1 MNENFPVAILSYREQ
16 TEITCGRGCNCYCG
30 SIPEK
35 SLFNICFNKEDLI
48 KYIANLDFDHVLI
61 SGEHKSSS
69 VNNYAHY
76 IIGLN
81 NIREDT
87 NYETDLSTMNAGVN
101 FDESIDINHEIQDI
115 AIEVDSVVKNLLHDL
130 SVKIEQEK
138 KQKEEQSKKDAE
150 QQAIASK
157 IRQEERE
164 RSEYKR
170 LKIKFEGE
178 ANV

>member
-1 MNENFPVAILSYREQ
+1 MNKSFPVAVLSYREN
-16 TEITCGRGCNCYCG
+16 TEITCGRGCNCYNG

-35 SLFNICFNKEDLI
+35 SLFNICFDKESLI
-48 KYIANLDFDHVLI
+48 KYIANLEFDHALI
-61 SGEHKSSS
+61 SDTHKSSS

-81 NIREDT
+81 NIREDDT
-87 NYETDLSTMNAGVN
+87 YEIDLSTMNAGIN
-101 FDESIDINHEIQDI
+101 FDESVDINNEIQDI
-115 AIEVDSVVKNLLHDL
+115 AIEVDNVVKNLLHDL

-164 RSEYKR
+164 RS
-170 LKIKFEGE
+170 
-178 ANV
+178 